1 MSDRFLC
8 TFISVGILHYILS
21 QIIVRLLRHTCV
33 YMLPCNKELLLM
45 KDSALVRQGLEAEE
59 ERQVGNR

>member
-1 MSDRFLC
+1 MHNHLSEHFALH
-8 TFISVGILHYILS
+8 FIPNNCAPVKTYLRLHAA
-21 QIIVRLLRHTCV
+21 
-33 YMLPCNKELLLM
+33 LPCNKELLLM

>member
-1 MSDRFLC
+1 MHNHLSKHFALH
-8 TFISVGILHYILS
+8 FIPNNCAPVKTYLRLHA
-21 QIIVRLLRHTCV
+21 
-33 YMLPCNKELLLM
+33 LPCNKELLLM